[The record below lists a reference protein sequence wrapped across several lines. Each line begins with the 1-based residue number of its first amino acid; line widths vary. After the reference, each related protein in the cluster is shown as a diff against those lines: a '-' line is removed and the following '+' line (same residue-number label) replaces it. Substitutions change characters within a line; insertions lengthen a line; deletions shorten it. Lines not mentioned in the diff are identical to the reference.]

1 MHSKQALKYVHI
13 RRRRLCRNTRR
24 PAAHEARV
32 RCTCACACKPQ
43 PLVVTGHFNLVNVLR
58 AQPSLCQFMV
68 FIAILLFSLGCGL
81 YGFYVIG
88 PVLGYPVTVGLACY
102 IASSYVGKCAAE
114 AACLCR

>member
-32 RCTCACACKPQ
+32 RCTCARGPQ
-43 PLVVTGHFNLVNVLR
+43 AFVVEGHFNLVNVLR
-58 AQPSLCQFMV
+58 AQPSLCQFIMFV
-68 FIAILLFSLGCGL
+68 SVLLFSFGCGL

-88 PVLGYPVTVGLACY
+88 PLVGYPMLVGLACY
-102 IASSYVGKCAAE
+102 VASSFVGKCAAE